1 MTESTDFIV
10 FETFKCL
17 SQRINSNSA
26 IDLMLAL
33 HNAETK
39 LFQKPC
45 FEKLDT
51 DHVLEDLSPIF
62 TEKLILQEYRQKS
75 FDKDSLKYSQGLE
88 RSLGKCGDSDEK
100 LLSQKLFEV

>member
-1 MTESTDFIV
+1 
-10 FETFKCL
+10 
-17 SQRINSNSA
+17 
-26 IDLMLAL
+26 MLAL

-75 FDKDSLKYSQGLE
+75 FDKDSLKYS
-88 RSLGKCGDSDEK
+88 
-100 LLSQKLFEV
+100 